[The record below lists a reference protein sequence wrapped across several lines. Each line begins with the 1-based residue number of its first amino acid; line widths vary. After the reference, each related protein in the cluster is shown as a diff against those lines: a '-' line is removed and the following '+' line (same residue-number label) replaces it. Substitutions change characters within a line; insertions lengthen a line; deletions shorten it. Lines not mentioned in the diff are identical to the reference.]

1 MRKKQQQTTTII
13 KGTVKPQGKTA
24 KNPKKKNCILPE
36 QNKGGG
42 GIKLLPVPHF
52 PIHPK
57 TV

>member
-42 GIKLLPVPHF
+42 V
-52 PIHPK
+52 
-57 TV
+57 

>member
-36 QNKGGG
+36 QNKGGYKTTSG
-42 GIKLLPVPHF
+42 SPF
-52 PIHPK
+52 PNPS
-57 TV
+57 